1 MKTPVI
7 IAAYNEAEYIGRT
20 LARLDSATTEPF
32 VVVNGEEGAQE
43 TVVAAEQFTDAVHLR
58 EEQGKLPA
66 IQYALRT
73 LLARDSGL
81 IQRPIILT
89 DADTYPLFP
98 RAWSSTMAHS
108 LEGETPAIASGLTV
122 HHDGPLPD
130 RLIRSFRK
138 VRRERQI
145 AATGE
150 FTAVSGAN
158 MAINIGNDDVY
169 EQLIGLPHIWP
180 SEDRHMAYTIATSS
194 DESRFVRHT
203 GIKSAV
209 GQSMRFSPSMWSRIL
224 NGQQETVSRIE
235 DDYAR
240 RRAIGVTH
248 YATTDNQLVPYDEAK

>member
-32 VVVNGEEGAQE
+32 VVVNGDVGADE
-43 TVVAAEQFTDAVHLR
+43 TVLAAEKFTDTVYR
-58 EEQGKLPA
+58 RDEQGKLPA
-66 IQYALRT
+66 IQFALRT
-73 LLARDSGL
+73 LLARDSSL

-98 RAWSSTMAHS
+98 KSWSDIIARSI
-108 LEGETPAIASGLTV
+108 EGEAPAIASGLTA

-138 VRRERQI
+138 MRQERRV

-169 EQLIGLPHIWP
+169 EQLVGLPHIWP
-180 SEDRHMAYTIATSS
+180 SEDRHMAYTIASSS
-194 DESRFVRHT
+194 DGARFVRHT
-203 GIKSAV
+203 SLKTAV
-209 GQSMRFSPSMWSRIL
+209 GQSMRFSPSMWSRII
-224 NGQQETVSRIE
+224 NGQEATVNRIQ

-240 RRAIGVTH
+240 RRAAGVTH
-248 YATTDNQLVPYDEAK
+248 YATPDNQLVPYDEI